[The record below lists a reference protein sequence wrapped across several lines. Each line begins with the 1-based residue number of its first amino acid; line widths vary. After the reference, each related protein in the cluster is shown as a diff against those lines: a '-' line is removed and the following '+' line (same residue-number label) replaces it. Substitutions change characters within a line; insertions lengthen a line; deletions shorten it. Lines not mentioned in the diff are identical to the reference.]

1 MDDKITVEV
10 ELKSKLDKLT
20 QLDTSQLKLSEKQK
34 EALEINKQGA
44 ETALK
49 NNDLKEFRFYFNQF
63 ADILK
68 KAMIE
73 IFDKFNSLGLKS
85 KMLIQVHDE
94 LVFNVLEKERET
106 VEKIVTDIME
116 NTYKLSV
123 PLKVEINEGKNWYD
137 AK

>member
-1 MDDKITVEV
+1 MLSNFIMVHMHYFYNIK
-10 ELKSKLDKLT
+10 LKT
-20 QLDTSQLKLSEKQK
+20 
-34 EALEINKQGA
+34 
-44 ETALK
+44 
-49 NNDLKEFRFYFNQF
+49 
-63 ADILK
+63 
-68 KAMIE
+68 
-73 IFDKFNSLGLKS
+73 KS

-94 LVFNVLEKERET
+94 LVFNVLEEERET

>member
-1 MDDKITVEV
+1 M
-10 ELKSKLDKLT
+10 
-20 QLDTSQLKLSEKQK
+20 
-34 EALEINKQGA
+34 ALNTPIQG
-44 ETALK
+44 TA
-49 NNDLKEFRFYFNQF
+49 

-68 KAMIE
+68 KAMVE
-73 IFDKFNSLGLKS
+73 IYDEFNKRGLKS